1 MMYPFDVIG
10 TMHVIRVVIALFNEF
25 PVVFGKKN
33 LACIE
38 CVVSTIS
45 GPIGDVMLWKWIIV
59 PLCYCMNFRFSP
71 VIIVCHDHTILLQSL
86 DIIQ

>member
-33 LACIE
+33 LACTE
-38 CVVSTIS
+38 CIASTTS
-45 GPIGDVMLWKWIIV
+45 GLIGDVMLWK
-59 PLCYCMNFRFSP
+59 
-71 VIIVCHDHTILLQSL
+71 
-86 DIIQ
+86 

>member
-10 TMHVIRVVIALFNEF
+10 TMHVICVVIALFNEF

-45 GPIGDVMLWKWIIV
+45 GPIGDVM
-59 PLCYCMNFRFSP
+59 
-71 VIIVCHDHTILLQSL
+71 
-86 DIIQ
+86 